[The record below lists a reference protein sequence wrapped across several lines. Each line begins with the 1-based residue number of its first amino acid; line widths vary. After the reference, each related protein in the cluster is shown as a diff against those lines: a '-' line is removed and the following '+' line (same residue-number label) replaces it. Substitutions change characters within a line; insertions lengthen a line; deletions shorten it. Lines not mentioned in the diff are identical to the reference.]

1 MHKLIIKLA
10 GPVLAIAVSIVFLYS
25 PAASA
30 AGCQVLSK
38 HSLEKKA
45 SRYDKTIRSASS
57 RYGVHED
64 LIKAV
69 ITVESCF
76 RSTARG
82 TSGEKGLMQLM
93 PGTARRFSV
102 KRGYNSWEN
111 VHGGTKYLSYLLKRY
126 NGDTQR
132 AIAAYNAGEGNV
144 KPGRSIRNIGYVRKV
159 MKAYNKLSNG
169 KKLTR
174 VHNPEK
180 AYKPAKQTGQKR
192 TLTKQQKTLINKQLN
207 HHKKASQS
215 TQRKHVAQNNFHVR
229 KGYTVY
235 EVMRQTG
242 VPVKQIISLNGLKAP
257 YHLKTGQRLRL
268 R

>member
-1 MHKLIIKLA
+1 MHKLMNKMTSSML
-10 GPVLAIAVSIVFLYS
+10 VLLFTIAFSYS
-25 PAASA
+25 PTVSA

-45 SRYDKTIRSASS
+45 KRYKKTIRSASNK
-57 RYGVHED
+57 YGVHED

-76 RSTARG
+76 RRKARG

-93 PGTARRFSV
+93 PATARRFQV

-126 NGDTQR
+126 RGDTQR

-144 KPGRSIRNIGYVRKV
+144 KPGKRIRNIGYVKKV
-159 MKAYNKLSNG
+159 MRAYNKLSSG
-169 KKLTR
+169 KKR
-174 VHNPEK
+174 VKMLNPKK
-180 AYKPAKQTGQKR
+180 AYKVSKKTTKKRKLTAKQKQLVKKQLAHHNKSTKQPAKRQT
-192 TLTKQQKTLINKQLN
+192 
-207 HHKKASQS
+207 SQS
-215 TQRKHVAQNNFHVR
+215 SFAVR
-229 KGYTVY
+229 KGHTVY

-242 VPVKQIISLNGLKAP
+242 VPVKKIISMNKLRAP
-257 YHLKTGQRLRL
+257 YHLKTGQKLRL

>member
-1 MHKLIIKLA
+1 MHKLMNKAASPML
-10 GPVLAIAVSIVFLYS
+10 VLMITIAFSYS
-25 PAASA
+25 PTVSA

-45 SRYDKTIRSASS
+45 KRYQKTIRSASNKYS
-57 RYGVHED
+57 VNED

-76 RSTARG
+76 RRKARG

-93 PGTARRFSV
+93 PATARRFRV

-126 NGDTQR
+126 RGDTQR

-144 KPGRSIRNIGYVRKV
+144 KPGKRIRNIGYVRKV
-159 MKAYNKLSNG
+159 MRAYNKLSVG
-169 KKLTR
+169 KKNTGMLRSGKTY
-174 VHNPEK
+174 K
-180 AYKPAKQTGQKR
+180 ATKTPAKKHKLPR
-192 TLTKQQKTLINKQLN
+192 VQQKLVNKQLQ
-207 HHKKASQS
+207 HHKRVTQQAQTRRPASKS
-215 TQRKHVAQNNFHVR
+215 FAVR
-229 KGYTVY
+229 KGHTVY
-235 EVMRQTG
+235 EVMRRTG
-242 VPVKQIISLNGLKAP
+242 VPVKQIIRLNGLKAP
-257 YHLKTGQRLRL
+257 YHLKAGQQLRL